1 LAGIVPS
8 QTSRIMR
15 GQKQTDSSRAKN
27 YLAELLLDKVVHIKG
42 YGMDQYERILG
53 VVFLKG
59 KNINLEMIRAGLA
72 AVCKGNSS
80 IGFDLEP
87 YQKVEEEA
95 RKAKRG
101 MWALKNSR
109 LPE

>member
-1 LAGIVPS
+1 LAGIVPLKI
-8 QTSRIMR
+8 SRIEA
-15 GQKQTDSSRAKN
+15 GQKPADSRRARN
-27 YLAELLLDKVVHIKG
+27 YLAKLVLGKVVDIKG
-42 YGMDQYERILG
+42 YGLDQYERILS

-72 AVCKGNSS
+72 VVCKGNSS

-101 MWALKNSR
+101 MWVMRSSR
-109 LPE
+109 SPE